1 MSENLGY
8 KRYLVTTS
16 NKETVTVTAI
26 SRLILNM
33 NDLTQ
38 KKRQILMSMIM
49 YQLLYA
55 GRSTYMVDGVRMP
68 K

>member
-16 NKETVTVTAI
+16 NKATATVTAI

-38 KKRQILMSMIM
+38 KK
-49 YQLLYA
+49 
-55 GRSTYMVDGVRMP
+55 
-68 K
+68 